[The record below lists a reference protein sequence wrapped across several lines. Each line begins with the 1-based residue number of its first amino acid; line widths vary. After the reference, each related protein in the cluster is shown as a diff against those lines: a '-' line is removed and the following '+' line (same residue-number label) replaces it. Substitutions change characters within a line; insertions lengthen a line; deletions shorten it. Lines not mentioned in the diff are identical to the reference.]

1 MDRDGDPLLR
11 DAKLVF
17 AEQSARGGHRSLE
30 DVRQAWKLAI
40 GVSTTA
46 PPPHNQV
53 PHRVGVESRRRS
65 LSRRSARE
73 LLECELMARHHRAGL
88 LGITAARHSRRVLR
102 SRREAHR
109 GTPRVTSHST
119 RITGLRPL
127 ALTRVRVHILGRES
141 RTEFSRRLFLV
152 IMITF
157 ADLFYHRDFSINT

>member
-53 PHRVGVESRRRS
+53 PHRHCRRPIPS
-65 LSRRSARE
+65 PLPTRRD
-73 LLECELMARHHRAGL
+73 
-88 LGITAARHSRRVLR
+88 AA
-102 SRREAHR
+102 
-109 GTPRVTSHST
+109 
-119 RITGLRPL
+119 
-127 ALTRVRVHILGRES
+127 RES
-141 RTEFSRRLFLV
+141 RAVQRG
-152 IMITF
+152 
-157 ADLFYHRDFSINT
+157 AA